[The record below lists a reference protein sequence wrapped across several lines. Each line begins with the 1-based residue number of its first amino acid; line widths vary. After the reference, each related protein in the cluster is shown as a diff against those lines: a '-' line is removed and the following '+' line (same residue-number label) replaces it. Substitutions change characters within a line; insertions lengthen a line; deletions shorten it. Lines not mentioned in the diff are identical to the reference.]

1 MEKTCVFKKIHEGV
15 QKCACGLLQEVVD
28 SERFGTLLSC
38 CHVVMLCVCHSS
50 KNKHPLPHTQKSVVP
65 RLAVVKDT
73 LQNQVKSNKDG
84 QEMCRLI
91 ESFNKSE
98 SWQS

>member
-38 CHVVMLCVCHSS
+38 CHCISR
-50 KNKHPLPHTQKSVVP
+50 NKHPLPHTQKSVVP